1 VRASSGFFAGNHMKT
16 PSPHPVLGHPLPP
29 GEGLKTAS
37 QGPKPTKDW
46 RATVGMF
53 KDDPVFK
60 EIVELGRQWR
70 EEENRKSLE
79 ELE

>member
-1 VRASSGFFAGNHMKT
+1 MATLNDLEMRVATLERKFADVERLIKR
-16 PSPHPVLGHPLPP
+16 
-29 GEGLKTAS
+29 
-37 QGPKPTKDW
+37 PKKEKDW

-53 KDDPVFK
+53 KDDPYFE

>member
-1 VRASSGFFAGNHMKT
+1 MNQNPAEDLEQRAAKLEREVAELRRLLT
-16 PSPHPVLGHPLPP
+16 QPQR
-29 GEGLKTAS
+29 K
-37 QGPKPTKDW
+37 KDW

-53 KDDPVFK
+53 KDDPYFE

-79 ELE
+79 ELGLL